1 MANPGAGSKF
11 VCVNLNKSYGQP
23 SNSYGGNRPRS
34 GIRGVGSGVVVLS
47 RHQSSIMG
55 VQKTGPKLSVPP
67 PMNLPSLRKEHE
79 GLDSSAS
86 VSGAAGSG
94 NIGSGSRP
102 TSSGVGWSKPASS
115 AFQEK
120 DAGGDHHAKLVG
132 DSQIVNGGNDLSSY
146 SSSDVTSGRASGS
159 IYMPPSARSGTLGVP
174 VVHSSRLFPV
184 VDKAMVLKGEDFP
197 SLLATLSSAPD
208 VSQKQ
213 HNVSQHKQKQ
223 RVIEE
228 AVDQQKD
235 SSYSGTSIHM
245 RPQIQSSRPSC
256 SSDES
261 RVGGSGLSSSNIVE
275 KSRKPE
281 SYFPGPLPLAQLKH
295 TSDWADDER
304 DTGHGISDREGD
316 RGYSRNES
324 SWGNDFDFPRV
335 GVMPR
340 ASVPN
345 LSEARGVLDG
355 EGEKLPTRKFARGSS
370 YSRDVRTSSG
380 RGGGY
385 SARDRYNSDQ
395 SDRYRGDFFPKSL
408 VPKTPFSLGTR
419 GPAVNDPVFNF
430 VKEKRSSSVKP
441 YLEDPFLKDIVSGPG
456 FDGKDPITGGLVGVF
471 KRKKD
476 TSKQAD
482 FHDPVRES
490 FEAELERVQKMQEQE
505 RQQILDE
512 QTRAVELARKEEE
525 DRERFAREVIERRRR
540 LEEEAREVAWRAE
553 QERLEAIR
561 RAEEQK
567 TAREEEKR
575 RMHME
580 EERRKEAARK
590 KLLELEARIARRQ
603 SEAKD
608 DKFST
613 GAAVRDDKMFG
624 LATERDVSMVTDV
637 VDWEDGERMVERITN
652 SASSDSS
659 NPSRSIEM
667 GSRPPYIRGGDS
679 VFSDRSK
686 PGNAWRRDVF
696 EHGNSSSFMLHDQD
710 NDYRG
715 PRRDT
720 FGAGRAVSRKD
731 LYDSSGVVSVT
742 RSSSKGGFSEPHQL
756 DDFPHLRGHRWN
768 FAGDTDHYSR
778 NSEIDVEYYDNTT
791 DKFGDIGWGQGRP
804 RGSPHSPYPERLYQN
819 FEADGFFS
827 YSRSRHS
834 VRQPRVPP
842 PPSLASMHKNIRD
855 DLENPSSSAS
865 LDNEMRYHHPS
876 TENEASLTNVQSE
889 TVLQEQKVEKA
900 ISSRCDSQSSL
911 CVSSP
916 PHSPIHLSDD
926 DLEDSGDSPV
936 LQTAAKG
943 EEFSLSENEHDF
955 SVAVD
960 RKTNNLTNSG
970 NVSPAEDEE
979 WAIENDEELQEQEE
993 YDEDDGYLKEDEVQ
1007 EGDDE
1012 ELASVFLSSPI
1023 VQLEEEEGPSGVSN
1037 GEMAEPDN
1045 PSAILDDAKKQILG
1059 TRRLFVRNL
1068 PYTASEE
1075 DLAEIFG
1082 KFGDISEVH
1091 LVVDRDTN
1099 QSKGIAYVLYTLPE
1113 FAVRAFEELDNSMFQ
1128 GRLLHILPAKQQNT
1142 VRDAPLYLER
1152 APGSILS
1159 PSSTSEA
1166 DAQKYGVVGENNVKR
1181 AIIQQGVETIS
1192 GVDVDPD
1199 RVESRSLFVKNLNFS
1214 TSDENLKK
1222 HFTDKIKEGRIQS
1235 AKVKK
1240 HLKNGK
1246 NVSIGYGFIE
1256 LDCVETATKVCRDLQ
1271 GTILDGHALILQHC
1285 NAIDHVQPMMPAV
1298 SPGVSQGEVPM
1309 NLQFG
1314 LFSGPSLI
1322 PSPVPA
1328 IQVGSIQMPV
1338 HIHPQVGS
1346 SVTHMHPS
1354 QPPFFQFG
1362 QLRYASPMS
1371 QGILPL
1377 APQSVSFVQP
1387 PVPTHYSFN
1396 QNQESIVNIPASQG
1410 SKTHQAESS
1419 MMLNDHPGVP
1429 KLLNLSQDSQPREV
1443 TVLAGQQDQE
1453 NEVLTSHSR
1462 VQNSNLP
1469 DSESRSKSQVQD
1481 QRQHDMAVK
1490 KKNRYAANNN
1500 ESQGQVQAEST
1511 KSQFVPR
1518 DPGPTSN
1525 GRGKRFIYAVKNSGS
1540 RPSFPVSEAPHS
1552 DFSGFQRRPR
1562 QKFRR
1567 TEFRIRE
1574 NVEKRHTESFGSSE
1588 NSGMDERLNFN
1599 GRMPGYSG
1607 RNRVVKREFGYNRQ
1621 SKHLVES
1628 VGLNSGSSGSR
1639 VADSESKTEKQP
1651 GKEVT
1656 AKRLTSS
1663 LNVSDTGDG
1672 NPKRNS
1678 SLVEDVDAPMQ
1689 SGIVRIFRQTGIE
1702 APSDEDD
1709 FIEVRSK
1716 RQMLID
1722 RRKQRERETKAKSRI
1737 AKASR
1742 KPCYVSQNPRAP
1754 VYSNKPSTPL
1764 VAEAASSI
1772 PSASL
1777 ASDGKA
1783 TSNVEVVPAF
1793 KNAIASQ
1800 PLPPIGTPAHNSDGN
1815 AVMRAH
1821 SIKPLKNNSIPVI
1834 SNNGTNLAPGSSLA
1848 NKSVAVPAYLGSW
1861 GSARN
1866 QQVMTLTQTQLDDAM
1881 KTARFD
1887 SHVPS
1892 IGDLTT
1898 AAIDRS
1904 KPSSSILSQDK
1915 SFSSTAS
1922 PLSSLLAGEKIQ
1934 FGAVTSPTILP
1945 SSSRAVSSDLGPPDS
1960 SRPDAS
1966 VDHTLSAVESDR
1978 SFFEKERCPDKSC
1991 VHLDDPEAEAEAEA
2005 AASAVA
2011 VAAISSDEIVGS
2023 GIGAS
2028 PVSSSSAKGFGD
2040 ANIVSLASGGGSGN
2054 HQSTSQSRGEESLTV
2069 ALPADLSVETPSLSL
2084 WPPLPSPQ
2092 NSSSQMLSHFPG
2104 APPSHFPCYEMN
2116 PMLGAPIFAFAPHDE
2131 SAGTDSQSQKSNT
2144 SGSGPL
2150 GGWQPCHSGVDPF
2163 YGPPAG
2169 FTGPFISP
2177 SGGIPGVQGP
2187 PHMVVY
2193 NHFTPVGQFGQVGLS
2208 FMGATYIPSGKQP
2221 DWKHHPIPS
2230 TTGTSEGDMNNLN
2243 IASAQRNPSSTPT
2256 PIQHLAPGSPLL
2268 PLGSPFAMFDMSQFQ
2283 SSVDVPVQARW
2294 SHVPASHLHSVP
2306 LSLPLQQGE
2315 GGLPPQFSH
2324 GLSMDQSVN
2333 RFHESCSVA
2342 PPQDTRR
2349 NFPVS
2354 NDATIAAQ
2362 FPDELG
2368 LVDPAISTSTHVL
2381 TGSRTT
2387 AFSSSNTSFCSTSSN
2402 AKVHNIVSKNSS
2414 RINAGNNGV
2423 DGGIHNSSSNNQSM
2437 NSAHKNQS
2445 STHHQPN
2452 STHQHYLHPTSGYS
2466 NLDQREKVSS
2476 SSGSGGEWSHRRM
2489 GGFQGRNQS
2498 SRVDNKNYAALKTK
2512 QIYVAKTTTSGMPTQ
2527 D

>member
-1 MANPGAGSKF
+1 MANPGVGSKF
-11 VCVNLNKSYGQP
+11 VSVNLNKSYGQP

-34 GIRGVGSGVVVLS
+34 GSRGVGSGMVVLS

-79 GLDSSAS
+79 GFDSSAS
-86 VSGAAGSG
+86 VSGAVGSG

-102 TSSGVGWSKPASS
+102 TSSGMGWSKLAPS

-120 DAGGDHHAKLVG
+120 DAGDDHHAKLVG
-132 DSQIVNGGNDLSSY
+132 DRQIVNGSNDLSSY

-159 IYMPPSARSGTLGVP
+159 VYMPPSARSGTLGAP
-174 VVHSSRLFPV
+174 VVHSSRPSPV
-184 VDKAMVLKGEDFP
+184 VDKAMVLKCEDFP
-197 SLLATLSSAPD
+197 SLQATLSSASG
-208 VSQKQ
+208 VIQKQ
-213 HNVSQHKQKQ
+213 HNVSQHRQKQ
-223 RVIEE
+223 RVTEE
-228 AVDQQKD
+228 AFDQQKD
-235 SSYSGTSIHM
+235 SYSGTSNHV
-245 RPQIQSSRPSC
+245 RPQIQSSRPSR

-261 RVGGSGLSSSNIVE
+261 PVGGSGLSSSNTVE
-275 KSRKPE
+275 KSRKPDT
-281 SYFPGPLPLAQLKH
+281 YFLGPLPLAQLKH

-304 DTGHGISDREGD
+304 DTGHGISNRERDQNTRERD

-324 SWGNDFDFPRV
+324 SWSNDFDFPRV

-345 LSEARGVLDG
+345 LSEGRGMLDG
-355 EGEKLPTRKFARGSS
+355 EGEKVPTMKFARGST
-370 YSRDVRTSSG
+370 YNRDVRTSSG

-385 SARDRYNSDQ
+385 NARDRYSIDQ

-408 VPKTPFSLGTR
+408 VPKTSFSLGTR
-419 GPAVNDPVFNF
+419 GPAVNDPVYNF
-430 VKEKRSSSVKP
+430 VKEKRLSSVKQ
-441 YLEDPFLKDIVSGPG
+441 YLEDPFLKDIISGPG
-456 FDGKDPITGGLVGVF
+456 LDGRDPITGGLVGVF

-553 QERLEAIR
+553 QERFEAIR

-590 KLLELEARIARRQ
+590 KLLELEAMIARRQ

-608 DKFST
+608 DKYST

-624 LATERDVSMVTDV
+624 LATERDGSMATDV

-659 NPSRSIEM
+659 NLTRSIEM
-667 GSRPPYIRGGDS
+667 GSRPPYTRGGDS
-679 VFSDRSK
+679 VYSDGAK
-686 PGNAWRRDVF
+686 HGNAWRRDVF

-710 NDYRG
+710 NDNRG

-731 LYDSSGVVSVT
+731 LYDSSGVISGT

-756 DDFPHLRGHRWN
+756 DDFPHLRGHKWN
-768 FAGDTDHYSR
+768 FGGEMDHYSR
-778 NSEIDVEYYDNTT
+778 NSEIDAEYYDNTT
-791 DKFGDIGWGQGRP
+791 DKFGDIGWGQGHP
-804 RGSPHSPYPERLYQN
+804 RGSLHPPYPERLYQN

-842 PPSLASMHKNIRD
+842 PPSLASIHKNIRGD
-855 DLENPSSSAS
+855 MENPNSSAS

-876 TENEASLTNVQSE
+876 TENEASLSNVQSE
-889 TVLQEQKVEKA
+889 TILQEQKVEKA
-900 ISSRCDSQSSL
+900 LSSRCDSQSSL

-936 LQTAAKG
+936 LQTAAQG
-943 EEFSLSENEHDF
+943 EEFSLSEGAHDF

-960 RKTNNLTNSG
+960 RNTNNSG

-979 WAIENDEELQEQEE
+979 WAIENDEELQEQEV

-1012 ELASVFLSSPI
+1012 ELASGFLSSPI
-1023 VQLEEEEGPSGVSN
+1023 VQLEEEEGPSGISN
-1037 GEMAEPDN
+1037 GEIVEPDN
-1045 PSAILDDAKKQILG
+1045 ASAILDDAKKQILE

-1091 LVVDRDTN
+1091 LVVDRDSN
-1099 QSKGIAYVLYTLPE
+1099 RSKGIAYVLYKLPE

-1128 GRLLHILPAKQQNT
+1128 GRILHILPAKQQST
-1142 VRDAPLYLER
+1142 VRDASLYLER

-1159 PSSTSEA
+1159 PSSSSEA
-1166 DAQKYGVVGENNVKR
+1166 DAQQYGVVGENNVKR
-1181 AIIQQGVETIS
+1181 AIIEQGVEAIS
-1192 GVDVDPD
+1192 DPD

-1222 HFTDKIKEGRIQS
+1222 HFTEKMKEGRIQS
-1235 AKVKK
+1235 AKVKQ
-1240 HLKNGK
+1240 HLENGK
-1246 NVSIGYGFIE
+1246 NVSMGFGSIE
-1256 LDCVETATKVCRDLQ
+1256 LDSVETATKVCRELQ

-1285 NAIDHVQPMMPAV
+1285 NAIAHVQPMMPAV
-1298 SPGVSQGEVPM
+1298 SSGVSQGEVPM

-1354 QPPFFQFG
+1354 QPSFFQFG

-1371 QGILPL
+1371 QGILAL

-1387 PVPTHYSFN
+1387 PVPAHYSFN
-1396 QNQESIVNIPASQG
+1396 QNQESAVNIPASQV
-1410 SKTHQAESS
+1410 SKIHQPESS
-1419 MMLNDHPGVP
+1419 VMFDDQPGVP
-1429 KLLNLSQDSQPREV
+1429 KLSNISQDSKPREV
-1443 TVLAGQQDQE
+1443 TVLAGRQDQE
-1453 NEVLTSHSR
+1453 NEVLTSHC
-1462 VQNSNLP
+1462 QADNSILP
-1469 DSESRSKSQVQD
+1469 NSESRSKSLVQD
-1481 QRQHDMAVK
+1481 QRQHDMVVK
-1490 KKNRYAANNN
+1490 KNSRYAANNN

-1518 DPGPTSN
+1518 DPSPTSN
-1525 GRGKRFIYAVKNSGS
+1525 GRGKRFIYTVKNSGS

-1552 DFSGFQRRPR
+1552 DFSGFHKRPR
-1562 QKFRR
+1562 QKFQR
-1567 TEFRIRE
+1567 TEFRVRE
-1574 NVEKRHTESFGSSE
+1574 NVEMRHTESAVSSE

-1599 GRMPGYSG
+1599 GRMSGYSG
-1607 RNRVVKREFGYNRQ
+1607 RNGVVKKEFGYNRQ

-1628 VGLNSGSSGSR
+1628 AGLNSDSSGSR
-1639 VADSESKTEKQP
+1639 VADSESKTENQP
-1651 GKEVT
+1651 GKEAT

-1663 LNVSDTGDG
+1663 LNVSESDSGEG
-1672 NPKRNS
+1672 NAKRKS

-1702 APSDEDD
+1702 APSDDDD

-1722 RRKQRERETKAKSRI
+1722 RRKQREREIKAKSRI

-1754 VYSNKPSTPL
+1754 VYSNKPSIPL
-1764 VAEAASSI
+1764 VAEAASSV
-1772 PSASL
+1772 PSTSL
-1777 ASDGKA
+1777 VSDGKA
-1783 TSNVEVVPAF
+1783 TSNVEVVSAF

-1800 PLPPIGTPAHNSDGN
+1800 PLAPIGTPAHNSDGN
-1815 AVMRAH
+1815 AVTRAH
-1821 SIKPLKNNSIPVI
+1821 SIKPLKNNSVPGIA
-1834 SNNGTNLAPGSSLA
+1834 NNGTNLAPGSSLA
-1848 NKSVAVPAYLGSW
+1848 NKSAAMPAYLGSW
-1861 GSARN
+1861 GSARIN

-1887 SHVPS
+1887 SHVPC

-1945 SSSRAVSSDLGPPDS
+1945 SSGRAISIDLGPPDS

-1978 SFFEKERCPDKSC
+1978 SFFEKEQCPDKSC
-1991 VHLDDPEAEAEAEA
+1991 ARLDDPEAEAEAEA

-2011 VAAISSDEIVGS
+2011 VAAISSDEIVG
-2023 GIGAS
+2023 AS
-2028 PVSSSSAKGFGD
+2028 PVSTSDTQGFGD
-2040 ANIVSLASGGGSGN
+2040 GDMGSLASGGGSGN
-2054 HQSTSQSRGEESLTV
+2054 HQSTSQPRGEESLSV

-2092 NSSSQMLSHFPG
+2092 NSSSQMLSHFAG
-2104 APPSHFPCYEMN
+2104 APPPLFPCYEMN
-2116 PMLGAPIFAFAPHDE
+2116 PMLGAQIFAFSPHDE
-2131 SAGTDSQSQKSNT
+2131 SASTDSQSQKSSM

-2150 GGWQPCHSGVDPF
+2150 GGWQPCPSGVDPF

-2169 FTGPFISP
+2169 FTGPFIGP

-2221 DWKHHPIPS
+2221 DWKHHPIPL

-2256 PIQHLAPGSPLL
+2256 PIQHLAPVSPLL

-2283 SSVDVPVQARW
+2283 PPTDVPVQARW
-2294 SHVPASHLHSVP
+2294 SHVPASHLHSVLP
-2306 LSLPLQQGE
+2306 SVPLQQG
-2315 GGLPPQFSH
+2315 S
-2324 GLSMDQSVN
+2324 
-2333 RFHESCSVA
+2333 
-2342 PPQDTRR
+2342 
-2349 NFPVS
+2349 
-2354 NDATIAAQ
+2354 
-2362 FPDELG
+2362 
-2368 LVDPAISTSTHVL
+2368 HVL
-2381 TGSRTT
+2381 NGSRTT
-2387 AFSSSNTSFCSTSSN
+2387 AFSSSNTSFCSTNSN
-2402 AKVHNIVSKNSS
+2402 SKVHNIVSKNSS

-2423 DGGIHNSSSNNQSM
+2423 DGGIHNSSNNQSM

-2445 STHHQPN
+2445 STHHHQN
-2452 STHQHYLHPTSGYS
+2452 STHQQYLHPTSGYS

-2476 SSGSGGEWSHRRM
+2476 SSGSGESSGKKVLRLLM
-2489 GGFQGRNQS
+2489 KLRNHSNEAGS
-2498 SRVDNKNYAALKTK
+2498 SECCPTAFKCPFAAQFTDEQWVRKKKPMDILGKCRNSD
-2512 QIYVAKTTTSGMPTQ
+2512 VVFGLPR
-2527 D
+2527 

>member
-1 MANPGAGSKF
+1 MANPGVGSKF
-11 VCVNLNKSYGQP
+11 VSVNLNKSYGQP
-23 SNSYGGNRPRS
+23 SSSYGGNRPRS
-34 GIRGVGSGVVVLS
+34 GSRGVGSGMVVLS

-79 GLDSSAS
+79 SFDSSAS
-86 VSGAAGSG
+86 VSGAVGSG

-102 TSSGVGWSKPASS
+102 TSSGMGWSKLAPS

-120 DAGGDHHAKLVG
+120 DAGDDHHAKLVG
-132 DSQIVNGGNDLSSY
+132 DRQIVNGSNDLSSY

-159 IYMPPSARSGTLGVP
+159 VYMPPSARSGTLGAP
-174 VVHSSRLFPV
+174 VVHSSRPSPV

-197 SLLATLSSAPD
+197 SLQATLSSASG
-208 VSQKQ
+208 VIQKQ
-213 HNVSQHKQKQ
+213 HNVSQHRQKQ
-223 RVIEE
+223 RVTEE
-228 AVDQQKD
+228 AFDQQKD
-235 SSYSGTSIHM
+235 SYSGTSNHM
-245 RPQIQSSRPSC
+245 RPQIQSSRPSR

-261 RVGGSGLSSSNIVE
+261 PVGGSGLSSSNTVE
-275 KSRKPE
+275 KSRKPDT
-281 SYFPGPLPLAQLKH
+281 YFPGPLPLAQLKH
-295 TSDWADDER
+295 KSDWADDER
-304 DTGHGISDREGD
+304 DTGHGISDRERDQNTRERD

-324 SWGNDFDFPRV
+324 SWSNDFDFPRV

-345 LSEARGVLDG
+345 LSEGRGMLDG
-355 EGEKLPTRKFARGSS
+355 EGEKVPTMKFARGST
-370 YSRDVRTSSG
+370 YNRDVRTSSG
-380 RGGGY
+380 KGGGY
-385 SARDRYNSDQ
+385 NAGDRYSINQ

-408 VPKTPFSLGTR
+408 VPKTSFSLGTR

-430 VKEKRSSSVKP
+430 VKEKRSSSAKQ
-441 YLEDPFLKDIVSGPG
+441 YLEDPFLKDIISGPG
-456 FDGKDPITGGLVGVF
+456 LDGRDPITGGLVGVF

-580 EERRKEAARK
+580 EERRKEAARI

-613 GAAVRDDKMFG
+613 DAAVRDDKMFG
-624 LATERDVSMVTDV
+624 LATERDGSMATDV

-659 NPSRSIEM
+659 NLTRSTEM
-667 GSRPPYIRGGDS
+667 GSRPPYTRGGDS
-679 VFSDRSK
+679 VFSDRAK

-710 NDYRG
+710 NDNRG

-731 LYDSSGVVSVT
+731 LYDSSGVVSGT

-756 DDFPHLRGHRWN
+756 DDFPHLRGHKWN
-768 FAGDTDHYSR
+768 FGGEMDHYSR
-778 NSEIDVEYYDNTT
+778 NSEIDAEYYDNTM
-791 DKFGDIGWGQGRP
+791 DKFGDIGWGQGHP
-804 RGSPHSPYPERLYQN
+804 RGSLHSPYPERLYQN

-842 PPSLASMHKNIRD
+842 PPSLASIHKNIIGD
-855 DLENPSSSAS
+855 MENPNSSAS

-889 TVLQEQKVEKA
+889 TILQEQKVEKA

-943 EEFSLSENEHDF
+943 EEFSLSESEHDF
-955 SVAVD
+955 SAAVD
-960 RKTNNLTNSG
+960 RNTNNSG

-1012 ELASVFLSSPI
+1012 ELASGFLSSPI
-1023 VQLEEEEGPSGVSN
+1023 VQLEEEEGPSGISN
-1037 GEMAEPDN
+1037 GEIVEPDN
-1045 PSAILDDAKKQILG
+1045 ASAILDDSKKQILE

-1075 DLAEIFG
+1075 DLAEVFG

-1099 QSKGIAYVLYTLPE
+1099 RSKGIAYVLYKLPE

-1128 GRLLHILPAKQQNT
+1128 GRILHILPAKQQST
-1142 VRDAPLYLER
+1142 VRDASLYLER

-1159 PSSTSEA
+1159 PSSSSEA

-1181 AIIQQGVETIS
+1181 AIIEQGVEAIS
-1192 GVDVDPD
+1192 DPD

-1222 HFTDKIKEGRIQS
+1222 HFTEKMKEGRIQS
-1235 AKVKK
+1235 AKVKQ
-1240 HLKNGK
+1240 HLENGK
-1246 NVSIGYGFIE
+1246 NVSMGFGSIE
-1256 LDCVETATKVCRDLQ
+1256 LDSVETATKVCRELQ

-1285 NAIDHVQPMMPAV
+1285 NAIAHVQPMMPAV
-1298 SPGVSQGEVPM
+1298 TSGVSQGEVPM

-1322 PSPVPA
+1322 PSPA

-1387 PVPTHYSFN
+1387 PVPAHYSFN
-1396 QNQESIVNIPASQG
+1396 QNQESAVNIPASQV
-1410 SKTHQAESS
+1410 SKIHQPESS
-1419 MMLNDHPGVP
+1419 VMFDDQPGVP
-1429 KLLNLSQDSQPREV
+1429 ELSNISQDSKPREV
-1443 TVLAGQQDQE
+1443 TVLAGRQDQE
-1453 NEVLTSHSR
+1453 NEVLISHS
-1462 VQNSNLP
+1462 QAHNSILP
-1469 DSESRSKSQVQD
+1469 NSESRSKSLVQD
-1481 QRQHDMAVK
+1481 QRQYDMAVK
-1490 KKNRYAANNN
+1490 KNSRYAANNN
-1500 ESQGQVQAEST
+1500 ESQGQVQAESS
-1511 KSQFVPR
+1511 KFQFVPR

-1525 GRGKRFIYAVKNSGS
+1525 GRGKRFIYTVKNSGS

-1552 DFSGFQRRPR
+1552 DFSGFHKRPR
-1562 QKFRR
+1562 QKFQR
-1567 TEFRIRE
+1567 TEFRVRE
-1574 NVEKRHTESFGSSE
+1574 NVEKRHTESAGSSE

-1599 GRMPGYSG
+1599 GRMSGYSG
-1607 RNRVVKREFGYNRQ
+1607 RNGVVKKEFGYNRQ

-1628 VGLNSGSSGSR
+1628 AGLNSDSSGSR

-1651 GKEVT
+1651 GEEAT

-1663 LNVSDTGDG
+1663 LNVSESDSGEG
-1672 NPKRNS
+1672 NAKRNS

-1689 SGIVRIFRQTGIE
+1689 SGIVRIFGQTGIE
-1702 APSDEDD
+1702 APSDDDD

-1722 RRKQRERETKAKSRI
+1722 RRKQRETEIKAKSRI

-1754 VYSNKPSTPL
+1754 VYSNKPSIPL
-1764 VAEAASSI
+1764 GGKAASSV
-1772 PSASL
+1772 PSTSL
-1777 ASDGKA
+1777 VSDGKA

-1800 PLPPIGTPAHNSDGN
+1800 PLAPIGTPAHNSDGN
-1815 AVMRAH
+1815 AVTRAH
-1821 SIKPLKNNSIPVI
+1821 SIKPLKNNSVPRI

-1848 NKSVAVPAYLGSW
+1848 NKSIAMPAYLGSW
-1861 GSARN
+1861 GSARIN

-1887 SHVPS
+1887 SHVPC

-1915 SFSSTAS
+1915 SYSSTAS

-1945 SSSRAVSSDLGPPDS
+1945 SSSRAISSDLGPPDS

-1966 VDHTLSAVESDR
+1966 VDHTLSAVESDC
-1978 SFFEKERCPDKSC
+1978 SFFEKEQCPDKSC
-1991 VHLDDPEAEAEAEA
+1991 ARLVDPEAEAEAEA

-2011 VAAISSDEIVGS
+2011 VAAISSDESV
-2023 GIGAS
+2023 GAS
-2028 PVSSSSAKGFGD
+2028 PVSTSDTQGFGD
-2040 ANIVSLASGGGSGN
+2040 GGLASGGGSGN
-2054 HQSTSQSRGEESLTV
+2054 QSTSQPSGEESLSV

-2104 APPSHFPCYEMN
+2104 APPHFPCYEMN
-2116 PMLGAPIFAFAPHDE
+2116 PMLGAQMFSFSPHDE
-2131 SAGTDSQSQKSNT
+2131 SASTDSQSQKSSM

-2150 GGWQPCHSGVDPF
+2150 GGWQPCPSGVDPF

-2230 TTGTSEGDMNNLN
+2230 TTSTSEGNMNNLN

-2256 PIQHLAPGSPLL
+2256 PIQHLAPVSPLL

-2283 SSVDVPVQARW
+2283 PPTDVPVQARW

-2306 LSLPLQQGE
+2306 LSVPLQQGE

-2324 GLSMDQSVN
+2324 GLCMDQSIVN
-2333 RFHESCSVA
+2333 RFHDACSVA
-2342 PPQDTRR
+2342 PPQDICR

-2354 NDATIAAQ
+2354 NSATIAAQ

-2368 LVDPAISTSTHVL
+2368 LVDPAISTGSHIL
-2381 TGSRTT
+2381 NGSRTT
-2387 AFSSSNTSFCSTSSN
+2387 SFSSSNTSFCSTNSN
-2402 AKVHNIVSKNSS
+2402 SEVHNIVSKNSS

-2423 DGGIHNSSSNNQSM
+2423 DGGVHNGSNNQNM
-2437 NSAHKNQS
+2437 DSAHKNQF
-2445 STHHQPN
+2445 STHHHQN
-2452 STHQHYLHPTSGYS
+2452 STHQQYLHPTSGYS
-2466 NLDQREKVSS
+2466 NLDQREKVSL
-2476 SSGSGGEWSHRRM
+2476 SSGSGGEWSNRRM

-2498 SRVDNKNYAALKTK
+2498 SRVDNKNYNALKTK
-2512 QIYVAKTTTSGMPTQ
+2512 QIYIAKTTTSGTSGMSTQ

>member
-1 MANPGAGSKF
+1 MANPGVGSKF
-11 VCVNLNKSYGQP
+11 LSVNLNRSYGQP

-34 GIRGVGSGVVVLS
+34 GSRGVGSGMVVLS

-79 GLDSSAS
+79 GFDSSAS
-86 VSGAAGSG
+86 VSGAVGSG

-102 TSSGVGWSKPASS
+102 TSSGMGWSKLAPS

-120 DAGGDHHAKLVG
+120 DAGDDHHAKLVG
-132 DSQIVNGGNDLSSY
+132 DNQIVNGSNDLSSY

-159 IYMPPSARSGTLGVP
+159 VYMPPSARSGTLGS
-174 VVHSSRLFPV
+174 VVHSSRPSPV

-197 SLLATLSSAPD
+197 SLQATLSSASG
-208 VSQKQ
+208 VIQKQ
-213 HNVSQHKQKQ
+213 HNVSQHRQKQ
-223 RVIEE
+223 RVMEE
-228 AVDQQKD
+228 AFDQLKD
-235 SSYSGTSIHM
+235 SSYSGTSNHM
-245 RPQIQSSRPSC
+245 RPQFQSSRPSR

-261 RVGGSGLSSSNIVE
+261 PVAGSGLSSSDTVE
-275 KSRKPE
+275 KSRKPDT
-281 SYFPGPLPLAQLKH
+281 YFPGPLPLAQLKH

-304 DTGHGISDREGD
+304 DTGHGISDRERDQNTRERD

-345 LSEARGVLDG
+345 LSEGRGMLDG
-355 EGEKLPTRKFARGSS
+355 EGEKVPTTKFARGST
-370 YSRDVRTSSG
+370 YNRDVRTSSG

-385 SARDRYNSDQ
+385 NARDRYGIDQ

-408 VPKTPFSLGTR
+408 VPKTSFSLGTR

-430 VKEKRSSSVKP
+430 IKEKRSSSVKQ
-441 YLEDPFLKDIVSGPG
+441 YLDDPFLKDIISGPG
-456 FDGKDPITGGLVGVF
+456 LDARDPITGGLVGVF

-476 TSKQAD
+476 SSKQAD

-512 QTRAVELARKEEE
+512 QTRAVELAQKEEE

-540 LEEEAREVAWRAE
+540 LEEEAREVKWRAE
-553 QERLEAIR
+553 QERLDAIR

-567 TAREEEKR
+567 TAREEERR

-603 SEAKD
+603 FEAKD

-613 GAAVRDDKMFG
+613 GAAVRDDKVYG
-624 LATERDVSMVTDV
+624 LATDRDVSMATDV

-659 NPSRSIEM
+659 NPTRSIEM
-667 GSRPPYIRGGDS
+667 GSRPPYTRGGDS
-679 VFSDRSK
+679 VFSDRAK

-710 NDYRG
+710 NDNRG
-715 PRRDT
+715 PRQDT
-720 FGAGRAVSRKD
+720 FGAKQAVSRKD
-731 LYDSSGVVSVT
+731 LYDSSGFVSGT
-742 RSSSKGGFSEPHQL
+742 GSSSKGGFSEPHQL
-756 DDFPHLRGHRWN
+756 DDFPHLRGHKWN
-768 FAGDTDHYSR
+768 FGGEMDHYGR
-778 NSEIDVEYYDNTT
+778 NSDIDAEYYDNTT

-804 RGSPHSPYPERLYQN
+804 RGSLHSPYPERLYQN
-819 FEADGFFS
+819 FEGDGFFS
-827 YSRSRHS
+827 YSRSRQS
-834 VRQPRVPP
+834 VRQPRVLP
-842 PPSLASMHKNIRD
+842 PPSLSSIHKNIRGD
-855 DLENPSSSAS
+855 MENASSSAS
-865 LDNEMRYHHPS
+865 LDNETRYHHPS
-876 TENEASLTNVQSE
+876 TENEASLANVQSE
-889 TVLQEQKVEKA
+889 TIVQEQKVEKA
-900 ISSRCDSQSSL
+900 ISSWCDSQSSL

-916 PHSPIHLSDD
+916 PHSPIHLSDY

-943 EEFSLSENEHDF
+943 EEFLLSENEHDF

-960 RKTNNLTNSG
+960 RNTNNSE

-993 YDEDDGYLKEDEVQ
+993 YDEDDGYLKEDEIQ

-1012 ELASVFLSSPI
+1012 ELASDFLSTPI
-1023 VQLEEEEGPSGVSN
+1023 VQLEEEEGPSGISN
-1037 GEMAEPDN
+1037 GDTIEPDN
-1045 PSAILDDAKKQILG
+1045 PSAILDDAKKQILE

-1082 KFGDISEVH
+1082 KIGDISEVH

-1099 QSKGIAYVLYTLPE
+1099 RSKGVAYVLFKLPE
-1113 FAVRAFEELDNSMFQ
+1113 FAVRAFEELNNSLFQ
-1128 GRLLHILPAKQQNT
+1128 GRLLHILPAKQRSVAT
-1142 VRDAPLYLER
+1142 DASLYLER

-1166 DAQKYGVVGENNVKR
+1166 DAQKYGVVGENNVNR
-1181 AIIQQGVETIS
+1181 ATVEQEMEAIS
-1192 GVDVDPD
+1192 DPD

-1222 HFTDKIKEGRIQS
+1222 HFTEKIKEGRI
-1235 AKVKK
+1235 
-1240 HLKNGK
+1240 
-1246 NVSIGYGFIE
+1246 
-1256 LDCVETATKVCRDLQ
+1256 
-1271 GTILDGHALILQHC
+1271 
-1285 NAIDHVQPMMPAV
+1285 HVQPMMPAV
-1298 SPGVSQGEVPM
+1298 SSGVSQGEVPM

-1328 IQVGSIQMPV
+1328 VQVGPIQMPV

-1346 SVTHMHPS
+1346 TVTHMHPS

-1377 APQSVSFVQP
+1377 ASQSVSFVQP

-1396 QNQESIVNIPASQG
+1396 QNQESAVNIPASQV
-1410 SKTHQAESS
+1410 SVIHQPESS
-1419 MMLNDHPGVP
+1419 VMFNDQPGVP
-1429 KLLNLSQDSQPREV
+1429 KLSNISQDKPREV
-1443 TVLAGQQDQE
+1443 TVLASRQDQE
-1453 NEVLTSHSR
+1453 NEVLTSHSQA
-1462 VQNSNLP
+1462 QNSILP
-1469 DSESRSKSQVQD
+1469 NSESRSETLVQD

-1490 KKNRYAANNN
+1490 KNSRYAPNIN

-1518 DPGPTSN
+1518 DPGPISN
-1525 GRGKRFIYAVKNSGS
+1525 SRRKRFVYTVKNSGS

-1552 DFSGFQRRPR
+1552 DFSGFHKRPR

-1567 TEFRIRE
+1567 TEFRVRE
-1574 NVEKRHTESFGSSE
+1574 NVEKRHTESVGSSE

-1599 GRMPGYSG
+1599 GRMSGYSG
-1607 RNRVVKREFGYNRQ
+1607 RNGVVKKEFGYNEQ

-1628 VGLNSGSSGSR
+1628 AGLNFDSSGSR
-1639 VADSESKTEKQP
+1639 VADSDSNTEKQP
-1651 GKEVT
+1651 GKEAT

-1663 LNVSDTGDG
+1663 LNVLDSGEG

-1678 SLVEDVDAPMQ
+1678 SSVEDVDAPMQ

-1722 RRKQRERETKAKSRI
+1722 RRKQREREIKAKSRI

-1742 KPCYVSQNPRAP
+1742 KPSYASQDPKAP
-1754 VYSNKPSTPL
+1754 VYSNKPSTLL
-1764 VAEAASSI
+1764 VAEAASSV
-1772 PSASL
+1772 PSTSL
-1777 ASDGKA
+1777 VSDG

-1793 KNAIASQ
+1793 KSAIASQ
-1800 PLPPIGTPAHNSDGN
+1800 PLAPIGTPAHNSDGN
-1815 AVMRAH
+1815 AVTRAH
-1821 SIKPLKNNSIPVI
+1821 SIKPLKNISVPGI

-1848 NKSVAVPAYLGSW
+1848 NKSVAMPAYLGSW
-1861 GSARN
+1861 GSARIN
-1866 QQVMTLTQTQLDDAM
+1866 QQTQLDDAM

-1887 SHVPS
+1887 SHVPF

-1898 AAIDRS
+1898 AAVDRS
-1904 KPSSSILSQDK
+1904 KPSSSILSQEK
-1915 SFSSTAS
+1915 LYSSTAS

-1945 SSSRAVSSDLGPPDS
+1945 SSSRAISSDLGPPDS
-1960 SRPDAS
+1960 SRPDSS
-1966 VDHTLSAVESDR
+1966 VDHTLSAVESDC
-1978 SFFEKERCPDKSC
+1978 SFFEKEQCPDKSC
-1991 VHLDDPEAEAEAEA
+1991 ARLDDPEAEAEAEA

-2011 VAAISSDEIVGS
+2011 VAAIGSDEIVGV
-2023 GIGAS
+2023 S
-2028 PVSSSSAKGFGD
+2028 PVSTSDTQGFEDDDIG
-2040 ANIVSLASGGGSGN
+2040 SLASGGGSGN
-2054 HQSTSQSRGEESLTV
+2054 QQSTSQPRGEESLSV

-2092 NSSSQMLSHFPG
+2092 ISSSQMLSHFPG
-2104 APPSHFPCYEMN
+2104 APPPHFPCYEMN
-2116 PMLGAPIFAFAPHDE
+2116 PMLGAQIFSFAPHDE
-2131 SAGTDSQSQKSNT
+2131 SASTDSQSQKSSM

-2150 GGWQPCHSGVDPF
+2150 GGWQPYPSGVDPF

-2169 FTGPFISP
+2169 FTGPFIGP

-2221 DWKHHPIPS
+2221 DWKHHPIPL

-2243 IASAQRNPSSTPT
+2243 IASAQSNPSSTPT
-2256 PIQHLAPGSPLL
+2256 PIPHLAPGSPLL
-2268 PLGSPFAMFDMSQFQ
+2268 PLGSPFAMFGVSQFQ
-2283 SSVDVPVQARW
+2283 PPTDVPVQARW

-2306 LSLPLQQGE
+2306 LSVPLQQGE

-2324 GLSMDQSVN
+2324 GLCMDQSVVN
-2333 RFHESCSVA
+2333 RFHDACSVSPA
-2342 PPQDTRR
+2342 QDTRR

-2354 NDATIAAQ
+2354 NSATTAAQ
-2362 FPDELG
+2362 FPNELG
-2368 LVDPAISTSTHVL
+2368 LVDPAISTGSHVL
-2381 TGSRTT
+2381 NGSRTT
-2387 AFSSSNTSFCSTSSN
+2387 AFSSSNTSFCSTNSN
-2402 AKVHNIVSKNSS
+2402 ANVHNIVSKNSP

-2423 DGGIHNSSSNNQSM
+2423 DGGVHNSSNNQSM
-2437 NSAHKNQS
+2437 NSAHKIQS
-2445 STHHQPN
+2445 STHHHQN
-2452 STHQHYLHPTSGYS
+2452 STHQQYLHPTSGYS

-2498 SRVDNKNYAALKTK
+2498 SRVDNKNYTALKTK
-2512 QIYVAKTTTSGMPTQ
+2512 QIYVAKTTTSGTSGMSTQ

>member
-1 MANPGAGSKF
+1 MANPGVGSKF
-11 VCVNLNKSYGQP
+11 VSVNLNKSYGQP

-34 GIRGVGSGVVVLS
+34 GSRGVGSGMVVLS

-79 GLDSSAS
+79 GFDSSAS
-86 VSGAAGSG
+86 VSGAVGSG

-102 TSSGVGWSKPASS
+102 TSSGMGWSKLAPPT
-115 AFQEK
+115 FHEK
-120 DAGGDHHAKLVG
+120 DAGDDHHAKLVG
-132 DSQIVNGGNDLSSY
+132 DCQIANGSNDLSSY

-159 IYMPPSARSGTLGVP
+159 VYMPPSARSGTLGAP
-174 VVHSSRLFPV
+174 VVHSSRPSPV

-197 SLLATLSSAPD
+197 SLEATLSSASG
-208 VSQKQ
+208 VIQKQ
-213 HNVSQHKQKQ
+213 LNVSQHRQKQ
-223 RVIEE
+223 RVTKE
-228 AVDQQKD
+228 AFDQQKD
-235 SSYSGTSIHM
+235 SSYSGTSNHM
-245 RPQIQSSRPSC
+245 RPQFQSSRPSR

-261 RVGGSGLSSSNIVE
+261 PVAGSGLSSSDTVE
-275 KSRKPE
+275 KSRKPDT
-281 SYFPGPLPLAQLKH
+281 YFPGPLPLAQLKH

-304 DTGHGISDREGD
+304 DTGHGISDRERDQNTRERD

-345 LSEARGVLDG
+345 LSEG
-355 EGEKLPTRKFARGSS
+355 RGST
-370 YSRDVRTSSG
+370 YNRDVRTSSG

-385 SARDRYNSDQ
+385 NARDRYSIDQ

-408 VPKTPFSLGTR
+408 VPKTSFSLGTR
-419 GPAVNDPVFNF
+419 VPAVNDPVFNF
-430 VKEKRSSSVKP
+430 VKEKRPSSVKQ
-441 YLEDPFLKDIVSGPG
+441 YLEDPFLKDIISGPG
-456 FDGKDPITGGLVGVF
+456 LDGRDPITGGLVGVF

-603 SEAKD
+603 SEVKD
-608 DKFST
+608 DNFST

-624 LATERDVSMVTDV
+624 LAMERDVSMVTDV

-659 NPSRSIEM
+659 NLSRSVEM
-667 GSRPPYIRGGDS
+667 GSRPPYTRGGDS
-679 VFSDRSK
+679 VFSDRAK

-710 NDYRG
+710 NDNRG

-731 LYDSSGVVSVT
+731 IYDSSGVVSGM

-756 DDFPHLRGHRWN
+756 DDFPHLRGHKWN
-768 FAGDTDHYSR
+768 FGGEMDHYSR
-778 NSEIDVEYYDNTT
+778 NSEIDAEYYDNTT

-804 RGSPHSPYPERLYQN
+804 GGSLHSPYPERLYQN

-842 PPSLASMHKNIRD
+842 PPSLASIHKNIRGD
-855 DLENPSSSAS
+855 MENPSSSAS

-876 TENEASLTNVQSE
+876 TENEASLPNVQSE
-889 TVLQEQKVEKA
+889 TILQEQKVEKA

-960 RKTNNLTNSG
+960 RNTNNSE

-1012 ELASVFLSSPI
+1012 ELASGFLSSPT
-1023 VQLEEEEGPSGVSN
+1023 VQLEEEEGPSGISN
-1037 GEMAEPDN
+1037 SDIVEPDN
-1045 PSAILDDAKKQILG
+1045 PSAILDDAKKRILE
-1059 TRRLFVRNL
+1059 TRRLFVCNL

-1099 QSKGIAYVLYTLPE
+1099 RSKGVAYVLFKLPE
-1113 FAVRAFEELDNSMFQ
+1113 FAVRAFEELDNSIFQ
-1128 GRLLHILPAKQQNT
+1128 GQLLHILPAKQQST
-1142 VRDAPLYLER
+1142 VTDASLYLER

-1159 PSSTSEA
+1159 PNSTSEA
-1166 DAQKYGVVGENNVKR
+1166 DAQKYGMVGENNVKR
-1181 AIIQQGVETIS
+1181 ATIEQGMEAIS
-1192 GVDVDPD
+1192 DPD

-1222 HFTDKIKEGRIQS
+1222 HFTEKIKEGQI
-1235 AKVKK
+1235 
-1240 HLKNGK
+1240 
-1246 NVSIGYGFIE
+1246 
-1256 LDCVETATKVCRDLQ
+1256 
-1271 GTILDGHALILQHC
+1271 
-1285 NAIDHVQPMMPAV
+1285 HVQPMMPAV
-1298 SPGVSQGEVPM
+1298 SSGDSQGEVPM

-1328 IQVGSIQMPV
+1328 IQVGPIQMPV
-1338 HIHPQVGS
+1338 HINPQVGS
-1346 SVTHMHPS
+1346 TVTHMHPS

-1377 APQSVSFVQP
+1377 APQSVAFVQP

-1396 QNQESIVNIPASQG
+1396 QNQESAVNIPGSQV
-1410 SKTHQAESS
+1410 SEIHQPESS
-1419 MMLNDHPGVP
+1419 VMFNDQPGVP
-1429 KLLNLSQDSQPREV
+1429 KLSNISQDSKPREV
-1443 TVLAGQQDQE
+1443 AVLASRQDQE
-1453 NEVLTSHSR
+1453 NEVLTSHNQ
-1462 VQNSNLP
+1462 VQNSILAN
-1469 DSESRSKSQVQD
+1469 SESRSKSLVQD

-1490 KKNRYAANNN
+1490 KNSRYAPNIN

-1518 DPGPTSN
+1518 DPGPISN
-1525 GRGKRFIYAVKNSGS
+1525 GRGKRFVYTVKNSGS
-1540 RPSFPVSEAPHS
+1540 RPSFPVSEDRHS
-1552 DFSGFQRRPR
+1552 DFSGFHKRPR
-1562 QKFRR
+1562 QKFQL
-1567 TEFRIRE
+1567 TEFRVRE
-1574 NVEKRHTESFGSSE
+1574 NVEKRHTESVGSSE
-1588 NSGMDERLNFN
+1588 NSGMDERLNFS
-1599 GRMPGYSG
+1599 GRMSGYSG
-1607 RNRVVKREFGYNRQ
+1607 RNGVVKKEFGYNKQ

-1628 VGLNSGSSGSR
+1628 AGLNFDSSGSC
-1639 VADSESKTEKQP
+1639 VADSESKTGKQP
-1651 GKEVT
+1651 GKEST

-1663 LNVSDTGDG
+1663 LNVLDSGEG

-1678 SLVEDVDAPMQ
+1678 SSVEDFDAPMQ

-1722 RRKQRERETKAKSRI
+1722 RRKQREREIKAKSRI

-1742 KPCYVSQNPRAP
+1742 KPSYASQNPRAP

-1764 VAEAASSI
+1764 VAEAASSV
-1772 PSASL
+1772 PSTSL
-1777 ASDGKA
+1777 SDG

-1800 PLPPIGTPAHNSDGN
+1800 PLAPIGTPAHN
-1815 AVMRAH
+1815 AVTRAH
-1821 SIKPLKNNSIPVI
+1821 SIKPLKKNSVPGI
-1834 SNNGTNLAPGSSLA
+1834 SNNGTNLAPGSSLS
-1848 NKSVAVPAYLGSW
+1848 NKSIAMPAYLGSW
-1861 GSARN
+1861 GSARIN
-1866 QQVMTLTQTQLDDAM
+1866 QQTQLDDAM
-1881 KTARFD
+1881 NTARFD

-1892 IGDLTT
+1892 IGDL
-1898 AAIDRS
+1898 S
-1904 KPSSSILSQDK
+1904 KPSSSILSQEK
-1915 SFSSTAS
+1915 SYSSTAS

-1945 SSSRAVSSDLGPPDS
+1945 SSSRAISSDLGPPDS
-1960 SRPDAS
+1960 SRPDSS
-1966 VDHTLSAVESDR
+1966 VDRTLSAVESDR
-1978 SFFEKERCPDKSC
+1978 SFFEKEQCSDKSC
-1991 VHLDDPEAEAEAEA
+1991 ARLDDPEAEAEAEA

-2011 VAAISSDEIVGS
+2011 VAAIGSDEIVG
-2023 GIGAS
+2023 AS
-2028 PVSSSSAKGFGD
+2028 PVSTFETQGFEDDDIG
-2040 ANIVSLASGGGSGN
+2040 SLASGAGGSGN
-2054 HQSTSQSRGEESLTV
+2054 HQSTSQPRGEESLSV

-2084 WPPLPSPQ
+2084 WPPLPSPH
-2092 NSSSQMLSHFPG
+2092 NSSTQMLSHFPG
-2104 APPSHFPCYEMN
+2104 APPHFPCYEMN
-2116 PMLGAPIFAFAPHDE
+2116 PMLGAQIFSFAPHDE
-2131 SAGTDSQSQKSNT
+2131 SAGTDSQSQKSSM

-2150 GGWQPCHSGVDPF
+2150 GGWQPYPSGVDPF
-2163 YGPPAG
+2163 YAPPAG
-2169 FTGPFISP
+2169 FTGPFIGP

-2193 NHFTPVGQFGQVGLS
+2193 NHFTPVGQFGLS

-2230 TTGTSEGDMNNLN
+2230 TTGTSERDMNNLS
-2243 IASAQRNPSSTPT
+2243 IASSQSNPSSTPT
-2256 PIQHLAPGSPLL
+2256 PIPHLAPGSPLL
-2268 PLGSPFAMFDMSQFQ
+2268 PLGSPFAMFGMSQFQ
-2283 SSVDVPVQARW
+2283 PPTDVPVQARW

-2306 LSLPLQQGE
+2306 LAVPLQQGD
-2315 GGLPPQFSH
+2315 GGLPPQFSR
-2324 GLSMDQSVN
+2324 GLCMDQSVVN
-2333 RFHESCSVA
+2333 RFHDACSVA
-2342 PPQDTRR
+2342 PAQDTRR

-2354 NDATIAAQ
+2354 NSATTAAQ
-2362 FPDELG
+2362 FPNELG
-2368 LVDPAISTSTHVL
+2368 LVDSAISTGSHVL
-2381 TGSRTT
+2381 NGSRTT
-2387 AFSSSNTSFCSTSSN
+2387 AFSSSHTSFCSTNSN
-2402 AKVHNIVSKNSS
+2402 ANVHNIVSKNSP

-2423 DGGIHNSSSNNQSM
+2423 DGGVHNSSNNQSM

-2445 STHHQPN
+2445 STHHQQN
-2452 STHQHYLHPTSGYS
+2452 STHQQYLHPTSGYS

-2498 SRVDNKNYAALKTK
+2498 SRVDNKNYTALKTK
-2512 QIYVAKTTTSGMPTQ
+2512 QIYVAKTTTSRMSTQ